1 MKRIAFIAPV
11 ESIRGNM
18 SGTQDLRYALNDN
31 KAYESPRGQRNY
43 ARNYRPSFIGARRAS
58 DGLCYFAVKTKSA
71 VHMTAKAVKAM
82 ALQGATGAIFA
93 AMLAAK
99 SEAPYQNLVAL
110 HLAMTKAGE
119 TSETLRKFA
128 SDIIRAAVDAK
139 LQNIAA
145 SYGVVSFSIKN
156 PYYDGSQTT
165 GAAISTKVLVE
176 FWTELSAEGI
186 SFTVAGATGIAA
198 SGDTFDDV
206 INETSKNVLGLAA
219 AEVGSSTYVKKGTQ
233 FLTLNGVHVHFDD
246 AIVPSA
252 AYDLTD
258 VAPQA

>member
-18 SGTQDLRYALNDN
+18 SGTQDLRYALNNN

-43 ARNYRPSFIGARRAS
+43 ARNYRPSFIGARRAA

-99 SEAPYQNLVAL
+99 SETPYQNLVAL

-119 TSETLRKFA
+119 TSDTLRKFA
-128 SDIIRAAVDAK
+128 SDIIRAALVAK
-139 LQNIAA
+139 SQNIAK

-156 PYYDGSQTT
+156 PYYSGEQTT
-165 GAAISTKVLVE
+165 GATISEKVLVE
-176 FWTELSAEGI
+176 FWPELNPVGI
-186 SFTVAGATGIAA
+186 SFTVAGAKGIAE
-198 SGDTFDDV
+198 SGDDFSHLSNV
-206 INETSKNVLGLAA
+206 PQQNVLDLEI
-219 AEVGSSTYVKKGTQ
+219 AEVSGTNYVKKGKQ
-233 FLTLNGVHVHFDD
+233 FLTLNGVHVLGDD
-246 AIVPSA
+246 AIVDGA

>member
-128 SDIIRAAVDAK
+128 SDIIRAALVAK
-139 LQNIAA
+139 SQNIAA
-145 SYGVVSFSIKN
+145 SYGVVQFSIKN
-156 PYYDGSQTT
+156 PFYNGEQTE
-165 GAAISTKVLVE
+165 GAAISEKVLVQ
-176 FWTELSAEGI
+176 FWTELAPNGI
-186 SFTVAGATGIAA
+186 DFSVDGAKGIATA
-198 SGDTFDDV
+198 GLTFDD
-206 INETSKNVLGLAA
+206 IIAEDTINVLGLEKGA
-219 AEVGSSTYVKKGTQ
+219 VGGVSYVKKETE
-233 FLTLNGVHVHFDD
+233 FLTLNGDFVKDSD
-246 AIVPSA
+246 EIVSGA
-252 AYDLTD
+252 AYDLTL

>member
-71 VHMTAKAVKAM
+71 VHMTAKAVMAM

-119 TSETLRKFA
+119 TSDTLRKFA
-128 SDIIRAAVDAK
+128 SDIIRAALIAK
-139 LQNIAA
+139 SQNITA

-156 PYYDGSQTT
+156 PFYDGSQTT

-176 FWTELSAEGI
+176 FWPELVEDGI
-186 SFTVAGATGIAA
+186 TFTVAGAKGI
-198 SGDTFDDV
+198 SKEDDFFSTLCG
-206 INETSKNVLGLAA
+206 IPAQNVLGLEL
-219 AEVGSSTYVKKGTQ
+219 AEVSGSTYVKKGTQ
-233 FLTLNGVHVHFDD
+233 YLTLNGFHVESDD
-246 AIVPSA
+246 TVVANA

-258 VAPQA
+258 VAPQP